1 MIKRRIHYIIWVSF
15 LALTALTLL
24 MSSQMS
30 LKAAISANY
39 SKIMVSFMGED
50 TNSSFETIYLFN
62 KVGKI
67 VNIIQIWNGG
77 CCQAPMVEEFYREG
91 KRFKRSRS
99 YTLEIE
105 KTNDFPK
112 VILCDKSIVK
122 TNIEPTHQAVAGY
135 SVAEIEENY
144 VLEEPIPFT
153 GCQKK

>member
-1 MIKRRIHYIIWVSF
+1 
-15 LALTALTLL
+15 
-24 MSSQMS
+24 
-30 LKAAISANY
+30 
-39 SKIMVSFMGED
+39 MGED

-62 KVGKI
+62 KLGKI

-99 YTLEIE
+99 YTLAIE

-135 SVAEIEENY
+135 SVSEIEENY
-144 VLEEPIPFT
+144 VLEEPVPFT
-153 GCQKK
+153 GC